1 MTSDEGVVRSVSW
14 RDVCPWTLLF
24 RVFRLSVSLQVLLLA
39 LLASGAVSAGWR
51 IAATMFLTEPSGD
64 GKVVERFV
72 EVVTRWPGQ
81 VVESRPVRTPTDVN
95 RSGGVVLGFAAN
107 NVGPGQR
114 RPMIDGGTQL
124 VSVPQLARLTPII
137 QRTPAYA
144 LSEPL
149 RRVFMHRVNW
159 GELFFYLAGAFWTL
173 LVWCLFGGAITR
185 IAVVRLGRDERVGLR
200 ESLDFA
206 RRKLPSFFGAPLL
219 PLLAIV
225 LLGLPLILLGLLMRL
240 EVGVLVAGVLW
251 AAIGVTGLV
260 MALFGIGLLFGWPL
274 MWSTISTEG
283 TDAFDAIS
291 RSYAYT
297 FQRPLHYAIYA
308 VLATVLGVLGWI
320 IVGFFCDVTIQLA
333 DWAIAWGAG
342 PDRFAGVQLALTD
355 PSASGLFWSGAK
367 LIQFFTGCIRAFLTA
382 FSAGYFWV
390 AAGGVYLLLRRDA
403 DQTEIDDI
411 FLEEDEEL
419 EFGLPTLDVDE
430 AGVPGVTD
438 VAAEHE
444 SVERSSDV

>member
-1 MTSDEGVVRSVSW
+1 MTIEEGVVRSVSW

-24 RVFRLSVSLQVLLLA
+24 RVFRLSVSFQILLLA
-39 LLASGAVSAGWR
+39 LLGAGAVSAGWR
-51 IAATMFLTEPSGD
+51 ITTTLFLTEPSGD

-81 VVESRPVRTPTDVN
+81 MVAPQQVQSDVVRRGE
-95 RSGGVVLGFAAN
+95 VVLEFAAN
-107 NVGPGQR
+107 GAGSGQY
-114 RPMIDGGTQL
+114 RPMIDGGDQL
-124 VSVPQLARLTPII
+124 VSVSQLARLVPLI

-144 LSEPL
+144 LTEPF
-149 RRVFMHRVNW
+149 RRLFMHRINW
-159 GELFFYLAGAFWTL
+159 GEFFFYLVGGFWTL

-185 IAVVRLGRDERVGLR
+185 IAVVRLGRDERVGIR

-206 RRKLPSFFGAPLL
+206 RRKLLSFFGAPLL
-219 PLLAIV
+219 PLLAVV

-240 EVGVLVAGVLW
+240 EIGVLLAGLLW
-251 AAIGVTGLV
+251 GAIGVTGLV
-260 MALFGIGLLFGWPL
+260 MALFGIGLLFGFPL

-297 FQRPLHYAIYA
+297 FQRPLHYVVYVA
-308 VLATVLGVLGWI
+308 LLTVLGVLGWI
-320 IVGFFCDVTIQLA
+320 IVGFFCDSTIRLA

-342 PDRFAGVQLALTD
+342 PDRFSGIRFALND
-355 PSASGLFWSGAK
+355 SIGLDRILVGREDDSILHRVCPCFPGRPSP
-367 LIQFFTGCIRAFLTA
+367 
-382 FSAGYFWV
+382 AGYFWV

-411 FLEEDEEL
+411 YLEEDDDL
-419 EFGLPTLDVDE
+419 EYGLPTLNIDE
-430 AGVPGVTD
+430 AGVPGVSD
-438 VAAEHE
+438 VDSADE
-444 SVERSSDV
+444 SIERSSEV